1 MEATIKN
8 LAQKVMVGLV
18 IGLVLSACSIT
29 TTSVITDYDR
39 DAQFNS
45 YQTFYWS
52 DDFQIE
58 NGKTNDPLFYNTL
71 IKKRLKVAIT
81 DEMKGRGYELN
92 AKDPDLLINSH
103 VVVQQKSTSQN
114 NYPYYGYY
122 GFYRGYNTGSMTTTQ
137 EREGALI
144 IELIDKDRH
153 QLVWQGYA
161 PNVLQ
166 TNTEDKQREIREAVS
181 KIFAKYEY
189 RVDK

>member
-1 MEATIKN
+1 MIATIKT
-8 LAQKVMVGLV
+8 LTKKGMVGLA

-29 TTSVITDYDR
+29 ATSVITDYDK
-39 DAQFNS
+39 DAEFNS

-52 DDFQIE
+52 DDFQME
-58 NGKTNDPLFYNTL
+58 NGKANDPLFYNTL

-81 DEMKGRGYELN
+81 DEMKGRGYELDT
-92 AKDPDLLINSH
+92 KDPDLLINSQ

-122 GFYRGYNTGSMTTTQ
+122 GFYRGYTGSMTTTQ

-166 TNTEDKQREIREAVS
+166 TNTEDKQKEIREAVS
-181 KIFAKYEY
+181 KIFAKYEH
-189 RVDK
+189 RVSK